1 MATDLTVDSIIREM
15 DVQKLND
22 QAEYL
27 QVVTSKYKKME
38 IRLETYEKTHTE
50 MDTAMRLVA
59 FFVAM

>member
-1 MATDLTVDSIIREM
+1 M